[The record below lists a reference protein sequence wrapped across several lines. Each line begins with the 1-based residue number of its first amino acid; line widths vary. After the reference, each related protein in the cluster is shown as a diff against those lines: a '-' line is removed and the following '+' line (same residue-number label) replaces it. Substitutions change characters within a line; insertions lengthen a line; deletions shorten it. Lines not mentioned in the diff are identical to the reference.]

1 LSELGGKIL
10 IIGLTGGIATG
21 KSTVC
26 KILKGLNVK
35 IIDSDK
41 IAHQVLTYNDVIDK
55 IKDQFGEKIL
65 DQKGNINRK
74 KLGSI
79 VFEDD
84 KKRKLLESITHP
96 KIFTIIENKIE
107 EYKDSEG
114 KIIVLDAPL
123 LFETS
128 LDKKVD
134 ETWVVYTSKETQIN
148 RIIERDNLN
157 KKEAMQRIDAQMDLD
172 KKAEKADIVINNE
185 GSIADLEK
193 KITKLVEKRR

>member
-1 LSELGGKIL
+1 M

-26 KILKGLNVK
+26 DILKGLNVK

-41 IAHQVLTYNDVIDK
+41 IAHQVLTYDDVIDK
-55 IKDQFGEKIL
+55 IKKEFGEQIS
-65 DQKGNINRK
+65 DQKGNIDRK

-96 KIFTIIENKIE
+96 KIFSLIDNKIKEYEENKE
-107 EYKDSEG
+107 N
-114 KIIVLDAPL
+114 IIVLDAPL

-134 ETWVVYTSKETQIN
+134 EIWVVYASKETQIQ
-148 RIIERDNLN
+148 RIKERDKLN
-157 KKEAMQRIDAQMDLD
+157 KKEAIQRINAQMDLD
-172 KKAEKADIVINNE
+172 KKAENADIVINNE
-185 GSIADLEK
+185 GSIKKLKK

>member
-1 LSELGGKIL
+1 L

>member
-1 LSELGGKIL
+1 M